1 MVTKKEGGMV
11 RLMGTVKRR
20 GPLAVAAV
28 FAVLLLPILADAVS
42 VSPVALYMDHRTRS
56 ETLTL
61 YNSGTTTEEIEI
73 SFAFGYARS
82 DSTGDV
88 SVFFSDDPAPAGE
101 PSVVPYLRAFP
112 RQLRLAPGERQV
124 VRILV
129 TPPADLPAG
138 EYWGRVMVTSR
149 GGQPPIEESRGD
161 VQMQLSLTTVIA
173 VALNYRHGEVA
184 TGLAVRSVDAVQTE
198 ETIEFIADVER
209 IGNAAFLGRVVAEV
223 VDADGNV
230 VAEHVEDMVAYVP
243 TLWRF
248 SIPRPAG
255 TLGAGAVVR
264 YRFEAERAGVPAG
277 AILPAEPV
285 RGTAPI
291 RPVANAPTP
300 TSHPDR

>member
-1 MVTKKEGGMV
+1 
-11 RLMGTVKRR
+11 
-20 GPLAVAAV
+20 VAAV

-61 YNSGTTTEEIEI
+61 YNSGTTTEEIDI

-88 SVFFSDDPAPAGE
+88 SVVFSEDPAPAGE

-112 RQLRLAPGERQV
+112 RQLRLPPGERQV

-129 TPPADLPAG
+129 TPPADLAEG

-173 VALNYRHGEVA
+173 VALNYRHGEVS
-184 TGLAVRSVDAVQTE
+184 TGLAVRSAEAVQTE
-198 ETIEFIADVER
+198 ETIDLIAHVER
-209 IGNAAFLGRVVAEV
+209 TGNAAFLGRVVAEV
-223 VDADGNV
+223 VAPDGTV

-248 SIPRPAG
+248 SIPRPEVP
-255 TLGAGAVVR
+255 LGAGAVVR
-264 YRFEAERAGVPAG
+264 YRFEAERTGVPAG
-277 AILPAEPV
+277 AILPAEAV
-285 RGTAPI
+285 HGTAPI
-291 RPVANAPTP
+291 QSAAAPASS
-300 TSHPDR
+300 TSATSSTYP

>member
-1 MVTKKEGGMV
+1 MARIKATV
-11 RLMGTVKRR
+11 RRR
-20 GPLAVAAV
+20 GPLLVAAV

-42 VSPVALYMDHRTRS
+42 VSPVALYIDHRTRS

-61 YNSGTTTEEIEI
+61 YNSGATTEEIEI

-82 DSTGDV
+82 DSTGEV
-88 SVFFSDDPAPAGE
+88 SVFFSDEAAPAGE

-112 RQLRLAPGERQV
+112 RQLRLEPGERQV

-129 TPPADLPAG
+129 TPPADLAAG

-184 TGLAVRSVDAVQTE
+184 TGLTVRSAEAV
-198 ETIEFIADVER
+198 ETAEGIDLIARVER
-209 IGNAAFLGRVVAEV
+209 TGNAAFLGRVVAEIV
-223 VDADGNV
+223 TADGSV
-230 VAEHVEDMVAYVP
+230 IAEHVEDMVAYVP

-248 SIPRPAG
+248 SIPRPEAP
-255 TLGAGAVVR
+255 LGPGAMVR
-264 YRFEAERAGVPAG
+264 YRFEAERAGAPAH

-285 RGTAPI
+285 SGTVPI
-291 RPVANAPTP
+291 RSAAATPAPP
-300 TSHPDR
+300 PGADR